1 MSLTSEDERYKIY
14 TRRAAILMGGQ
25 ACLVATLVGRMY
37 YLQVIESEQYEMLAE
52 ENRISVRLV
61 APQRGKLLDRF
72 GFPLAG
78 NRADYRVLLVPEQV
92 DNLRQTI
99 ASLGKLVALSE
110 DDVQRVLKSARRQRA
125 FLPISVKNNLS
136 WDDFARI
143 NVEIPELPGVQPDVG
158 STRHYPFGDM
168 AAHLLGYVGAV
179 NEAEL
184 DREED
189 ALLQL
194 PDFKIGKNGM
204 EKTFDNRLRGKAG
217 NTKVEV
223 NALGR
228 VVREIS
234 RDDGKP
240 GEDIRLSVDAGI
252 QKYAAERLGEESGSV
267 VVIDIYTG
275 EIIALASTPG
285 YDPNHFNVGITRNQW
300 NALVKDPRKPLINK
314 PVSGTYPPGSTFK
327 PIVVMAALES
337 GLVKPE
343 ETVFC
348 SGRMRF
354 GNRYFHCWKEHGHGA
369 VDMVG
374 AIKHSCDIYFY
385 TMSQRVGVDGIAAM
399 ARRFGLGAT
408 SGIELP
414 GEKAGTI
421 PTTAWKRRHFNDKWH
436 PGETLSVAIGQGYVT
451 ATPLQLAVMAARI
464 ANGGHAVMPRLLP
477 LTPAEQKV
485 MPIMPPSLNLMAQ
498 SLDVVHEGMKAVTND
513 PRGTAFAARIL
524 DPQYAMAGKSGTSQV
539 RRITK
544 AQRDAGLKKNEDLP
558 WVERDHALFVAYGPV
573 DAPRYAISVV
583 IEHGGGG
590 SKNAAPIARDVLYET
605 MKRSPSRVGAPP
617 TPQQDAPEVE
627 IAPLTE
633 I

>member
-1 MSLTSEDERYKIY
+1 MSLTSEDERYKTY
-14 TRRAAILMGGQ
+14 TRRAALLVAGQ
-25 ACLVATLVGRMY
+25 TCLVATLVGRMY

-72 GFPLAG
+72 GFPLAS

-99 ASLGKLVALSE
+99 ASLGKFVVLSE
-110 DDVQRVLKSARRQRA
+110 DDVQRVLKSAKRQRA

-158 STRHYPFGDM
+158 STRHYPFGVM

-179 NEAEL
+179 NASEL
-184 DREED
+184 EQEED

-204 EKTFDNRLRGKAG
+204 EKTFDSRLRGKAG

-234 RDDGKP
+234 RDEGKP
-240 GEDIRLSVDAGI
+240 GEDIRLSVDAAI

-285 YDPNHFNVGITRNQW
+285 YDPNHFNVGITQSQW
-300 NALVKDPRKPLINK
+300 NSLVRDPRKPLINK

-337 GLVKPE
+337 GLVTPE

-348 SGRMRF
+348 SGKMRF
-354 GNRYFHCWKEHGHGA
+354 GNRYFHCWKEHGHGT

-399 ARRFGLGAT
+399 AKRFGLGEA

-414 GEKAGTI
+414 GEKTGTI

-464 ANGGHAVMPRLLP
+464 ANGGRAVTPRLKP
-477 LTPAEQKV
+477 LTPSEQKV
-485 MPIMPPSLNLMAQ
+485 MPIMPPSLNLAAQ

-513 PRGTAFAARIL
+513 PGGTAFAARIL
-524 DPQYAMAGKSGTSQV
+524 DLQYAMAGKSGTSQV

-558 WVERDHALFVAYGPV
+558 WIERDHALFVAYGPV

-605 MKRSPSRVGAPP
+605 MKRSPSRVGAA
-617 TPQQDAPEVE
+617 PQLPEQAPKIE
-627 IAPLTE
+627 IAPLKE